1 MSVHFSKA
9 EGAERCVLP
18 FIFMLLVDHLLL
30 LGQSK
35 DVVKFI
41 ISFLLLLEFSF
52 FLNLGTFFLLLA
64 STLGV
69 DIVSEVVW
77 LIQESARS
85 DIPFNFLII
94 FFPIL
99 WLIIDIMVLSLF
111 MPAMLLLYNLSF
123 AVSRLDVR
131 HIIKY
136 LLLVI
141 VFILEGIFFV
151 SLIRDMTFIMVA
163 DMPPQSPLGTTG
175 NLAVLLHV
183 STGSPISI
191 ISLDRFI
198 VAAFD
203 QVGILHDLTAKT
215 SPSSIPVSSQIHS
228 LSSWPLILRILIQ
241 RHKVGFLID
250 VLLAPNQPPWPWV
263 FMMPFI
269 LLMTISQLSF
279 CTSGWSISIDVIVFS
294 VITLVIMGLDELR
307 SLTTRYYLPSPRSPS
322 TSSLIL

>member
-99 WLIIDIMVLSLF
+99 
-111 MPAMLLLYNLSF
+111 
-123 AVSRLDVR
+123 
-131 HIIKY
+131 
-136 LLLVI
+136 
-141 VFILEGIFFV
+141 
-151 SLIRDMTFIMVA
+151 
-163 DMPPQSPLGTTG
+163 
-175 NLAVLLHV
+175 
-183 STGSPISI
+183 
-191 ISLDRFI
+191 
-198 VAAFD
+198 
-203 QVGILHDLTAKT
+203 
-215 SPSSIPVSSQIHS
+215 
-228 LSSWPLILRILIQ
+228 
-241 RHKVGFLID
+241 
-250 VLLAPNQPPWPWV
+250 
-263 FMMPFI
+263 
-269 LLMTISQLSF
+269 
-279 CTSGWSISIDVIVFS
+279 
-294 VITLVIMGLDELR
+294 
-307 SLTTRYYLPSPRSPS
+307 
-322 TSSLIL
+322 